1 LKSSQSDPLS
11 LDNFMAGASKDDP
24 FNVGLEAS
32 SVSSPSN
39 DGFGDH
45 VPPSKNKKQQ
55 QNVTDDGFGHFS
67 NTWDTSSNPF
77 AGTKTENDNKYS
89 NPRGIAPPPRV
100 NNDNA
105 NSHAHHRVISGKNG
119 RVQRMTSTEMRT
131 RTRNSESRRNMVKDA
146 LFSSLGDM
154 DEVGKGSGGGGGG
167 GPGLSSFLSE
177 SKGRARRRGSIGGE
191 SVGEKSTQSAPA
203 GDRSRKTTSR
213 RGRRG
218 GSALPSQS
226 HDDNDVLSTSSNHAR
241 RMGKPFRHKPS
252 TAHRRGSSISSAG
265 SSDGGGQKVT
275 LDIAELSKHGQ
286 LKVVD
291 GKMQLILDVEALAK

>member
-1 LKSSQSDPLS
+1 
-11 LDNFMAGASKDDP
+11 MAGSSKDDP

-45 VPPSKNKKQQ
+45 VTLSKNKKQQ

-67 NTWDTSSNPF
+67 NTWDTTSNPF
-77 AGTKTENDNKYS
+77 AATTTEKDTNNS

-100 NNDNA
+100 NENA
-105 NSHAHHRVISGKNG
+105 NSHAHHRVVSGKNG
-119 RVQRMTSTEMRT
+119 RIQRMTSTEMRT

-177 SKGRARRRGSIGGE
+177 NKGRARRRGSIGGD
-191 SVGEKSTQSAPA
+191 SVGGKSTQSAPA
-203 GDRSRKTTSR
+203 GDRSRKATSR

-226 HDDNDVLSTSSNHAR
+226 HDDDDLPSTSSNHVR
-241 RMGKPFRHKPS
+241 RIGKSLRHKPS